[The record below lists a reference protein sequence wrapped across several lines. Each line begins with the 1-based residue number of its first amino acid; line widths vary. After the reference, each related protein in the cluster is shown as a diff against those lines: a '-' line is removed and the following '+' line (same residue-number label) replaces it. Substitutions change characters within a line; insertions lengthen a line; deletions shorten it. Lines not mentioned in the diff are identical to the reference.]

1 MMVVLHIIA
10 PQGTLP
16 QHLSIIALNIVPKV
30 PSPNTAS
37 NKTGSTANNANG
49 RNFGTS
55 SNYGSN
61 GRLSLSDVA
70 DSSGGKFSSV
80 SKPRRV
86 SLYS

>member
-1 MMVVLHIIA
+1 MARYTSSTTSSSRSGFFARHQQRA
-10 PQGTLP
+10 ASE
-16 QHLSIIALNIVPKV
+16 LSTN
-30 PSPNTAS
+30 
-37 NKTGSTANNANG
+37 STANNANG